1 MTDIQETVATV
12 ADELVGSGAERGL
25 QVAAYVGQQPVVDV
39 AAGVADPGTGRPVR
53 PGTLFYNW
61 SIGKGATATLVHRL
75 VDAGQLA
82 YDTPVAEVWPEF
94 AATDPATTRP
104 PRGPREAAD
113 PRRITKHG
121 KQAITVRQVLNH
133 SAGVPGLP
141 PDVTLE
147 SVCSWPA
154 MVAAL
159 EDAEPWW
166 EPGTKVGYHAY
177 TFGHLAGE
185 IVRRVTGR
193 ALGDVLGDLTA
204 AIGLPGEI
212 RYGIGPD
219 ETVDLAVLEDAPS
232 EGDWTAELPD
242 DLPMLRAAPRA
253 LLPTAAFGN
262 DPRVVAADIPAGAK
276 VTARALARMYA
287 GWLGP
292 VDGRDRLRAPAG
304 GSDRGVVVG
313 ARPDLR
319 QRQPVGPG
327 LRARAAVG
335 RARLGARVRH
345 GRRGGQLGGRGPGPR
360 RGRRRHAQRDEH
372 GLRDRRARRAD
383 GPRRGRPR
391 LSRRR
396 RSTAGRAH
404 RRGVGQTVQGVH
416 RHRPV
421 CPGAR
426 STARAPVAA
435 AQPPMPASF
444 PRP

>member
-141 PDVTLE
+141 PDVPLE

-292 VDGRDRLRAPAG
+292 VDGAEIVSVRRRAEATAESSSGPDQIFGNDSRWALGFALGLPWDEPGSARVFGMAGAG
-304 GSDRGVVVG
+304 GSWAGADPDRGVAVAVTRNVMSMDFATVERVV
-313 ARPDLR
+313 RTVLD
-319 QRQPVGPG
+319 
-327 LRARAAVG
+327 AVD
-335 RARLGARVRH
+335 
-345 GRRGGQLGGRGPGPR
+345 RG
-360 RGRRRHAQRDEH
+360 
-372 GLRDRRARRAD
+372 
-383 GPRRGRPR
+383 
-391 LSRRR
+391 
-396 RSTAGRAH
+396 
-404 RRGVGQTVQGVH
+404 
-416 RHRPV
+416 
-421 CPGAR
+421 
-426 STARAPVAA
+426 
-435 AQPPMPASF
+435 
-444 PRP
+444 

>member
-1 MTDIQETVATV
+1 VATV

-141 PDVTLE
+141 PDVPLE

-185 IVRRVTGR
+185 IVRRVSGR

-292 VDGRDRLRAPAG
+292 VDGAEIVSVRRRAEATAESSSGPDQIFGNDSRWALGFALGLPWDEPGSARVFGMAGAG
-304 GSDRGVVVG
+304 GSWAGADPDRGVAVAVTRNVMSMDFATVERVV
-313 ARPDLR
+313 RTVLD
-319 QRQPVGPG
+319 
-327 LRARAAVG
+327 AVD
-335 RARLGARVRH
+335 
-345 GRRGGQLGGRGPGPR
+345 RG
-360 RGRRRHAQRDEH
+360 
-372 GLRDRRARRAD
+372 
-383 GPRRGRPR
+383 
-391 LSRRR
+391 
-396 RSTAGRAH
+396 
-404 RRGVGQTVQGVH
+404 
-416 RHRPV
+416 
-421 CPGAR
+421 
-426 STARAPVAA
+426 
-435 AQPPMPASF
+435 
-444 PRP
+444 